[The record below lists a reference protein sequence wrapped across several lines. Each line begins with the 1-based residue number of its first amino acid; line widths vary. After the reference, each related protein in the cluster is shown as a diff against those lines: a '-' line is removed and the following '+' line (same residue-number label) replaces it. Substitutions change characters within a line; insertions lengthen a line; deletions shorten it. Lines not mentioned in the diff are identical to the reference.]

1 MSAERWLLKAEAW
14 AQSEQ
19 GAQLRL
25 LGRLQAHERA
35 LATGDA
41 DEIVATLEAV
51 EAELRTESSRARE
64 RRAWIESLARCWAVE
79 PRTLTL
85 RSIVERAGASGE
97 RLGRLRGELDRQ
109 AREVAA
115 AGRRIAM
122 IARTQRS
129 LLGELLSTL
138 TGADP
143 ESPDHAR
150 GTLVDARG

>member
-1 MSAERWLLKAEAW
+1 
-14 AQSEQ
+14 
-19 GAQLRL
+19 
-25 LGRLQAHERA
+25 
-35 LATGDA
+35 
-41 DEIVATLEAV
+41 
-51 EAELRTESSRARE
+51 
-64 RRAWIESLARCWAVE
+64 VE
-79 PRTLTL
+79 PRTWTL

-143 ESPDHAR
+143 ESPDHAS